1 MASTG
6 LDKFFEIPNDD
17 EIKGKIRHRRA
28 QILVHSCLYYEM
40 NTSIVSDHKWQE
52 WADELELLQNEN
64 ADCCKIDFF
73 DYEFRDWTGATGNHL
88 PMLDPWVSS
97 KARWLLQYHEEHGHG
112 NND

>member
-1 MASTG
+1 MPSNG
-6 LDKFFEIPNDD
+6 LDRFFEVQNDD
-17 EIKGKIRHRRA
+17 EIKGKIRHRRS

-64 ADCCKIDFF
+64 PDCCKIDFF

-97 KARWLLQYHEEHGHG
+97 KARWLLQYHEERFHG